1 MPLVLPALYPII
13 DTEISPHPV
22 EILIEEFAAAG
33 LTWVQLR
40 DKKANSRELFKEAQR
55 LVELASVHQ
64 MKVIVND
71 RSDIS
76 WLANADGAHL
86 GQEDLPIEDARR
98 ILGWGKIIGVS
109 AHNLKQAVQ
118 AEESSADYVA
128 IGPVFVTSSKR
139 NPDPVLTRD
148 ELMEIR
154 RQVTKPLVAI
164 GGITT
169 ENAGTLFGLGFD
181 SVAVIRDL
189 LCVMDISS
197 QIQRYLKCHDKFS

>member
-1 MPLVLPALYPII
+1 MQLQLPPLYPII
-13 DTEISPHPV
+13 DAQISPHPF
-22 EILIEEFAAAG
+22 ELLIEEFAAAG

-71 RSDIS
+71 RSDIA
-76 WLANADGAHL
+76 WLSNAGGAHL

-98 ILGWGKIIGVS
+98 ILGRDKILGAS
-109 AHNLKQAVQ
+109 THNLKQALEAQ
-118 AEESSADYVA
+118 ESSANYVA
-128 IGPVFVTSSKR
+128 IGPVFPTSSKES
-139 NPDPVLTRD
+139 PDPVVRTD

-154 RQVTKPLVAI
+154 RHVTKPLVAI

-169 ENAGTLFGLGFD
+169 ENAGSLFDLGID
-181 SVAVIRDL
+181 SLAVIRDL
-189 LCVMDISS
+189 LCASDISG
-197 QIQRYLKCHDKFS
+197 QIQRYLRLTQR